1 MSNQKKPS
9 SGKILIV
16 DDEPDML
23 EMLDMIITDKTSH
36 KVVTTNNPW
45 KWVKFLPKGI
55 STW

>member
-23 EMLDMIITDKTSH
+23 GNAGYDYYR
-36 KVVTTNNPW
+36 
-45 KWVKFLPKGI
+45 
-55 STW
+55 